1 LSDPGVAGADIISTN
16 LASREGALAEVFN
29 PTVPGKS
36 VYALFAFAAIN
47 GFDHALKCLGGD
59 VMILIN
65 DVAAVLHGEVF
76 RWGFGD
82 SGQCN
87 KNLGAAFLM
96 VFRIGL
102 VKEVVEKLEE
112 ATQVLFANSESKKLQ
127 VKKRAQA
134 NIPAHLRKEGTGPS
148 SKMTAFQRVALA
160 RNVANTWK
168 LKHHNKQHEAMA
180 DAMQLS
186 LQSLPGI

>member
-1 LSDPGVAGADIISTN
+1 MCRRWLYSSTLLTFRTLPGVAGADIISTN

-65 DVAAVLHGEVF
+65 DVASVLHDEVY

-112 ATQVLFANSESKKLQ
+112 ATKVVFPPLIQRNS
-127 VKKRAQA
+127 
-134 NIPAHLRKEGTGPS
+134 
-148 SKMTAFQRVALA
+148 
-160 RNVANTWK
+160 
-168 LKHHNKQHEAMA
+168 
-180 DAMQLS
+180 
-186 LQSLPGI
+186 